1 MTNQRSA
8 EVKLWVSSALS
19 IGASAMAASDRAFYE
34 RLGQRLAERRKARGI
49 TQVQLAERLGVAQQT
64 LAHYEGGTVR
74 IAIATLADAAQALDT
89 TVETLLGS
97 AAAKAGG
104 KRGPAPKIQQQLEKI
119 EALPKAKQ
127 RAIAQV
133 LDSMLASQP

>member
-1 MTNQRSA
+1 MLAAPS
-8 EVKLWVSSALS
+8 LPLD
-19 IGASAMAASDRAFYE
+19 IAMAVSDRVFYE
-34 RLGQRLAERRKARGI
+34 KLGQRLAERRKARGI

-89 TVETLLGS
+89 NVEALIGS
-97 AAAKAGG
+97 ASAKTGG
-104 KRGPAPKIQQQLEKI
+104 KRGPAPKIQQQLELI

-133 LDSMLASQP
+133 LDSMLANQ

>member
-1 MTNQRSA
+1 MLATPPLPLD
-8 EVKLWVSSALS
+8 V
-19 IGASAMAASDRAFYE
+19 AMAASDRAFYE
-34 RLGQRLAERRKARGI
+34 KLGQRLAERRKARGI

-89 TVETLLGS
+89 TVETLIGS

-104 KRGPAPKIQQQLEKI
+104 KRGPAPKIQQQLEQI

-133 LDSMLASQP
+133 LDSMLASQ

>member
-1 MTNQRSA
+1 MLAAPS
-8 EVKLWVSSALS
+8 LPPD
-19 IGASAMAASDRAFYE
+19 IAMAASDRVFYE
-34 RLGQRLAERRKARGI
+34 KLGQRLAERRKARGI

-74 IAIATLADAAQALDT
+74 IAIATLAGAAQALDT
-89 TVETLLGS
+89 SVEALLGS
-97 AAAKAGG
+97 ASAKTSG
-104 KRGPAPKIQQQLEKI
+104 KRGPAPKIQQQLEQI

-133 LDSMLASQP
+133 LDSMLTSQ

>member
-1 MTNQRSA
+1 MLATPSLPLD
-8 EVKLWVSSALS
+8 V
-19 IGASAMAASDRAFYE
+19 AMAASDRAFYE

-104 KRGPAPKIQQQLEKI
+104 KRGPAPKIQQQLEQI

-133 LDSMLASQP
+133 LDSMLANQP